1 MLITMGRI
9 VTEAS
14 VLAARDAVER
24 FMATYG
30 PHSGIADL
38 SGIEKV
44 YVKAD
49 FVWFLAAKP
58 PAIPEGMLRILVA
71 PRLDIYGLSRM
82 FQTLRENRGAYQEVV
97 HTLKE
102 AFELLGL
109 ESPHFRP
116 VVLAPGPS
124 KIAA

>member
-1 MLITMGRI
+1 MLITLGKI
-9 VTEAS
+9 ATETS
-14 VLAARDAVER
+14 VLAARDAVEQ
-24 FMATYG
+24 FMAAHG

-38 SGIEKV
+38 SGVEKV

-58 PAIPEGMLRILVA
+58 SAIPHGMSLVVVA
-71 PRLDIYGLSRM
+71 PRLDVYGLSRM
-82 FQTLRENRGAYQEVV
+82 FQTLRDNRGIHQVV
-97 HTLKE
+97 VRTLKE

-109 ESPHFRP
+109 ETPHFKP
-116 VVLAPGPS
+116 VDFAGPG